1 MKVAIITSRYPSK
14 NNPYNH
20 MFVHMR
26 SIEMI
31 KQGIDVTIFIPSNK
45 NTDYE
50 HENVNVKMMSSSDII
65 NNIKSFDILYLHLLN
80 IYPFKNYNGWIIY
93 KYILKT
99 SKPFVMYVHGSEVQ
113 KYRARLFDFNFKI
126 FDFLKWF
133 KKDILVI
140 PKMKQFVNKTK
151 SLKNGAYLF
160 PSNWMKDEMEL
171 NLNTKIN
178 NFKIIP
184 NGIDTDLFKFHK
196 SFEKRYKL
204 LTLRPL
210 SSKKY
215 AVDIAINVIKFL
227 PESFTLEIYG
237 KGKYQNLYQNQINS
251 LGLSNRIVIKNEFID
266 RSILNTFFSQFGVFL
281 SPTRMDAQG
290 VSMCE
295 AMASGLLTV
304 SNDNTAIPEFIE
316 NNSNG
321 ILAET
326 PQEIAKKIIEVTNS
340 ENLFKKI
347 TNSGRISIENIDIK
361 QTVNNEISFLK
372 NILKNKM

>member
-1 MKVAIITSRYPSK
+1 M
-14 NNPYNH
+14 
-20 MFVHMR
+20 
-26 SIEMI
+26 
-31 KQGIDVTIFIPSNK
+31 
-45 NTDYE
+45 
-50 HENVNVKMMSSSDII
+50 
-65 NNIKSFDILYLHLLN
+65 
-80 IYPFKNYNGWIIY
+80 
-93 KYILKT
+93 
-99 SKPFVMYVHGSEVQ
+99 
-113 KYRARLFDFNFKI
+113 
-126 FDFLKWF
+126 
-133 KKDILVI
+133 
-140 PKMKQFVNKTK
+140 
-151 SLKNGAYLF
+151 
-160 PSNWMKDEMEL
+160 
-171 NLNTKIN
+171 
-178 NFKIIP
+178 
-184 NGIDTDLFKFHK
+184 
-196 SFEKRYKL
+196 
-204 LTLRPL
+204 
-210 SSKKY
+210 
-215 AVDIAINVIKFL
+215 
-227 PESFTLEIYG
+227 
-237 KGKYQNLYQNQINS
+237 
-251 LGLSNRIVIKNEFID
+251 IKNEFID

>member
-1 MKVAIITSRYPSK
+1 
-14 NNPYNH
+14 
-20 MFVHMR
+20 
-26 SIEMI
+26 
-31 KQGIDVTIFIPSNK
+31 
-45 NTDYE
+45 
-50 HENVNVKMMSSSDII
+50 
-65 NNIKSFDILYLHLLN
+65 
-80 IYPFKNYNGWIIY
+80 
-93 KYILKT
+93 
-99 SKPFVMYVHGSEVQ
+99 
-113 KYRARLFDFNFKI
+113 
-126 FDFLKWF
+126 
-133 KKDILVI
+133 
-140 PKMKQFVNKTK
+140 MKQFVNKTK

-361 QTVNNEISFLK
+361 QTVNNKISFLK
-372 NILKNKM
+372 NILKNKMKRN